1 MLNKTFEILIEN
13 GTIIYTNTYSVKG
26 VVYVDHL
33 IKYRKELYLTTLT
46 RMGGRLKCISIIN
59 KE

>member
-1 MLNKTFEILIEN
+1 MLNKTFAILIEN

-26 VVYVDHL
+26 VEYVDHL
-33 IKYRKELYLTTLT
+33 IKYRKDIYLTTLT
-46 RMGGRLKCISIIN
+46 RANGRLTCVSIIN